1 MIMTD
6 GIVPRTPVQAIS
18 RLASFVDVAMPY
30 RLGAGGYHGID
41 SDSPWSADNSG
52 VVGCD
57 CWGAIRFAYALSAH
71 RPGFNKFA
79 YARFDIL
86 DVEDDVNSNSAIGDA
101 RHRQE
106 LFVELTKGTT
116 IQMGDIVTYPTIM
129 LTHTVATQIGSIRS
143 KTDWLRNPDGSI
155 KQWIGHGALVRTPN
169 GAVVGDHFSK
179 LSIIQCYGPNNRRP
193 AIRVTDGSVFD
204 HHDAT
209 WPEAQHRTTVLRVKT

>member
-1 MIMTD
+1 MND
-6 GIVPRTPVQAIS
+6 GLTAIS
-18 RLASFVDVAMPY
+18 RLVNFVNISMPY
-30 RLGAGGYHGID
+30 RLGAGGYHSIG
-41 SDSPWSADNSG
+41 SYSPWSADNSG

-79 YARFDIL
+79 YDRFDIL

-106 LFVELTKGTT
+106 LFVELAKGTT
-116 IQMGDIVTYPTIM
+116 IQIGDIVTYPTIM
-129 LTHTVATQIGSIRS
+129 LTHDEYINEGMSK
-143 KTDWLRNPDGSI
+143 KTDWMRNDDGSI

-193 AIRVTDGSVFD
+193 AIRATDGSVFD